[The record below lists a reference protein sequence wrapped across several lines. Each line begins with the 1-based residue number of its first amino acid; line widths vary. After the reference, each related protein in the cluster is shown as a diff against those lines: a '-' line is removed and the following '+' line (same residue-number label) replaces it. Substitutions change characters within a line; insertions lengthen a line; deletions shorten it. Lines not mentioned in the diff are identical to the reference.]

1 MSDNERPDSI
11 RILTLG
17 ELLRAHCNCPVSLRV
32 NDAIDGGAQ
41 GLSTL
46 LILNRLMET
55 IERKL
60 GSKKDTLLR
69 PCDVFDVIA
78 GVGTG
83 G

>member
-1 MSDNERPDSI
+1 LFRTDDI
-11 RILTLG
+11 
-17 ELLRAHCNCPVSLRV
+17 
-32 NDAIDGGAQ
+32 IDGGAQ

-55 IERKL
+55 IESKL
-60 GSKKDTLLR
+60 ESKKDTLLR